1 MMAFF
6 AGGDLPGF
14 KYIFGFIFLVYA
26 ALIGFGLS
34 YLIYFFIKK
43 LMKK

>member
-26 ALIGFGLS
+26 TVVGFGVS
-34 YLIYFFIKK
+34 YLIYFFINKRRKK
-43 LMKK
+43 